1 MVDTSN
7 LPLLLLHM
15 SKKVNESPLM
25 AKMRKDPSDLSLIGP
40 KPQDL
45 PYDELKERLKAFM
58 LKNER
63 MSMIMA
69 FGEGADKDEV
79 SEGVKHFDP
88 CEEFK
93 KDESRLEE
101 IMMLVEHDMD
111 HREKELLE
119 EAQRHASSYNV
130 LMFGAAIKIARGDQ
144 LSDDLKELI
153 VTHLTNPPDRSA
165 LSKGRPKRDPL
176 VDERKGHAIKFAMLH
191 GLKRTRNEGS
201 LGGSACDLVAEA
213 ALELRKMG
221 YPNFETGY
229 GYETLRKIKP

>member
-1 MVDTSN
+1 
-7 LPLLLLHM
+7 M
-15 SKKVNESPLM
+15 SKKVSESPLL
-25 AKMRKDPSDLSLIGP
+25 AKMRMDRSDLSLIGA

-45 PYDELKERLKAFM
+45 PYSELKERLKAFM
-58 LKNER
+58 LQNER

-69 FGEGADKDEV
+69 FAEGADKDQA

-111 HREKELLE
+111 LRETELLE
-119 EAQRHASSYNV
+119 EAQLHAASYNV
-130 LMFGAAIKIARGDQ
+130 LLFGAAIKIVRGDQ

-153 VTHLTNPPDRSA
+153 VRHLINPPDRSV

-191 GLKRTRNEGS
+191 GLRRTRNEVS
-201 LGGSACDLVAEA
+201 SADSACDLVSEA
-213 ALELRKMG
+213 ALELSKMG
-221 YPNFETGY
+221 HTGFEIGY
-229 GYETLRKIKP
+229 GYETLKRIKP

>member
-1 MVDTSN
+1 
-7 LPLLLLHM
+7 M

-45 PYDELKERLKAFM
+45 PHDELKERLKAFM

-63 MSMIMA
+63 ISMIMA
-69 FGEGADKDEV
+69 FGEGADKDEA

-111 HREKELLE
+111 HKEKELLE
-119 EAQRHASSYNV
+119 EAKRHASSYNV

-191 GLKRTRNEGS
+191 GLNQTRKNSGS
-201 LGGSACDLVAEA
+201 AYNACDLVSEA
-213 ALELRKMG
+213 ALELSKMG
-221 YPNFETGY
+221 YTGFAIGY
-229 GYETLRKIKP
+229 GYETLKRIKP